1 MKKINKNIKSN
12 CDDLLLALTITIP
25 DEDIPVKGIVQISHG
40 MAEHKERYYPFMEF
54 LADNGYIG
62 VINDHRGH
70 GDSVKSEED
79 LGYFYDENGKYIVED
94 LHQITKEIKKEYP
107 DLPVYLFGHSMG
119 SLVVRCYLK
128 HYDNEIDKLIVCGAP
143 CKNIGA
149 YFGIALAKLISK
161 FKGDKYRSKLI
172 QKLAF
177 SSYPKKFKS
186 EKKDINCWISSD
198 RKNKNEYSNDKKC
211 GYIFTLNGF
220 INLFKL
226 VINTY
231 SNKEWEKQNLDLPIF
246 FIAGDEDPVIGG
258 IQKWIN
264 AYEFLEKDIGYK
276 NVSHKLYKG
285 KRHELLNEDI
295 KEKVY
300 YDILDW
306 IEEPTNL

>member
-79 LGYFYDENGKYIVED
+79 LGYFYDKNGKYIVED

-276 NVSHKLYKG
+276 NISHKLYKG

>member
-12 CDDLLLALTITIP
+12 CDDLSLAVTITLP
-25 DEDIPVKGIVQISHG
+25 DENIPVKGIVQISHG

-54 LADNGYIG
+54 LANNGYIG

-79 LGYFYDENGKYIVED
+79 LGYFYDKNGKYIVED

-161 FKGDKYRSKLI
+161 FKGNKYRSKLM
-172 QKLAF
+172 QKLTF
-177 SSYPKKFKS
+177 SSYPKKFKT
-186 EKKDINCWISSD
+186 EKNDANCWISSD

-306 IEEPTNL
+306 IEEPTV

>member
-12 CDDLLLALTITIP
+12 CDDLLLALIITIP

-79 LGYFYDENGKYIVED
+79 LGYFYDKNGKYIVED

-276 NVSHKLYKG
+276 NISHKLYKG